1 MNIKMLLTAILVPI
15 VLGLLASFLVT
26 KIRSAIDQR
35 RSAGGRDKTDL

>member
-26 KIRSAIDQR
+26 KIRSAINQR
-35 RSAGGRDKTDL
+35 RSASSRDKTDL

>member
-26 KIRSAIDQR
+26 KIRSAIDRR

>member
-26 KIRSAIDQR
+26 KIRSAIDRR
-35 RSAGGRDKTDL
+35 RSAGSRDKTDL

>member
-26 KIRSAIDQR
+26 KIRSAINQR

>member
-1 MNIKMLLTAILVPI
+1 MNIKMLMTAILLPI

-26 KIRSAIDQR
+26 KIRCAINQR

>member
-15 VLGLLASFLVT
+15 VLGILASFLVT
-26 KIRSAIDQR
+26 KIRSAINRR

>member
-15 VLGLLASFLVT
+15 VLGILASFLVT
-26 KIRSAIDQR
+26 KIRAAINQR

>member
-15 VLGLLASFLVT
+15 VLGILASFLVT
-26 KIRSAIDQR
+26 KIRSAINQR

>member
-1 MNIKMLLTAILVPI
+1 MDIKMLLTAILLPI

-26 KIRSAIDQR
+26 KIRNVIDQR